1 MSDKTPQPS
10 PSSSSSVPPSSV
22 PVPVPVDQPPHLPPE
37 KEKEK
42 EKEKEDVVVKYKR
55 LLTMARSSLE
65 ANQATL
71 LEKDTQIK
79 KLKKLL
85 EEENIKSKQLFQQQQ
100 QLQQASRTADDD
112 GDNFP
117 RQILRH
123 LQVDD
128 TIHILVEYTGMSK
141 DIWLQ
146 FKSNTE
152 LNDWIQ
158 SVPGVPLVL
167 PQKCL
172 TVEESSRIVS
182 DRPSVFLNNYLWNYC
197 KNICNLSST

>member
-1 MSDKTPQPS
+1 
-10 PSSSSSVPPSSV
+10 
-22 PVPVPVDQPPHLPPE
+22 
-37 KEKEK
+37 
-42 EKEKEDVVVKYKR
+42 
-55 LLTMARSSLE
+55 
-65 ANQATL
+65 
-71 LEKDTQIK
+71 
-79 KLKKLL
+79 
-85 EEENIKSKQLFQQQQ
+85 
-100 QLQQASRTADDD
+100 
-112 GDNFP
+112 
-117 RQILRH
+117 
-123 LQVDD
+123 
-128 TIHILVEYTGMSK
+128 MSK